1 MSAVTLDSVKAKVNE
16 YLEKVPVVD
25 TQIKNV
31 AEKLK
36 VEKAYIAV
44 SILAVL
50 SLIVY
55 AIGGGNFIL

>member
-1 MSAVTLDSVKAKVNE
+1 MSAVTLDTVKAKVNE

-25 TQIKNV
+25 AQVKNI
-31 AEKLK
+31 ADKLK
-36 VEKAYIAV
+36 VEKAYVAV

-50 SLIVY
+50 SLLVY